1 MATWHLSRYRKV
13 TASTESMIMP
23 DLKYESGDVPLF
35 TQPPRRVVFLEA
47 HMHYIGQPRRCVL
60 VPKLIEADG

>member
-1 MATWHLSRYRKV
+1 
-13 TASTESMIMP
+13 MP

-60 VPKLIEADG
+60 VPKFIERTVNGLLF